1 MATGSSSNDSRRVA
15 ITHVAY
21 GSPTALDTSI
31 KDRLASAAR
40 ASPYSIAEMRRHIA
54 YDRLLARVFLRDP
67 DGWVLKGGTG
77 LLARIPGVARHT
89 ADVDLF
95 RNMSTGDLFN
105 MRVSFG
111 QPPCRGG
118 SAVSWLCHPSGRTSP
133 FVWFCGD
140 LRSMTYQAA
149 TSGSSTELRV

>member
-1 MATGSSSNDSRRVA
+1 MATGSPNSDSRRVA

-21 GSPTALDTSI
+21 ESPRALDTSI

-40 ASPYSIAEMRRHIA
+40 TSPYSIAEMRRHIA

-89 ADVDLF
+89 VDVDLF
-95 RNMSTGDLFN
+95 RSTSTRDLVGDLVTAGEDDLGDFFSFDIEK
-105 MRVSFG
+105 VSN
-111 QPPCRGG
+111 
-118 SAVSWLCHPSGRTSP
+118 LT
-133 FVWFCGD
+133 
-140 LRSMTYQAA
+140 
-149 TSGSSTELRV
+149 